1 MSINSI
7 HNINIEKGIK
17 TSELRTRPPKIDTP
31 FKVYT
36 YESGPL
42 GRHRVV
48 NEWICRTSFEWLM
61 YMGIPAHLS
70 SVACVSNDYIRAY
83 SNSGNKNITEL
94 KISEL
99 KIYKKPISIYDFV
112 KPSAKEFDEMMD
124 DLCPYCIPTERGER
138 ATVGTPSG
146 PISCEGAFCNEAY
159 TTYLEENNLVITRA
173 PQNWCYVKEMDTSAY
188 M

>member
-1 MSINSI
+1 
-7 HNINIEKGIK
+7 
-17 TSELRTRPPKIDTP
+17 LRTKPPKLEPP

-36 YESGPL
+36 YESGGL
-42 GRHRVV
+42 GRHKVV
-48 NEWICRTSFEWLM
+48 NEWICNSMTEWLM
-61 YMGIPAHLS
+61 YMGLPGHLS
-70 SVACVSNDYIRAY
+70 KVANVSNDYIWSYCDR
-83 SNSGNKNITEL
+83 GNKNITEM
-94 KISEL
+94 KISNL
-99 KIYKKPISIYDFV
+99 KIYKKPIFIHEFI

-146 PISCEGAFCNEAY
+146 PICCEGSFCNEAY

-173 PQNWCYVKEMDTSAY
+173 PQNWCCVKEIDTSKY